1 MEVLIIGA
9 QQIWKQKNNYSFEQ
23 RVKDNQ
29 VFSQGKQL
37 FKEEAQ
43 LSIELVK
50 EKDSVFPL
58 GGSLYIVI
66 HPLLCCFVL
75 LFLFCL

>member
-50 EKDSVFPL
+50 
-58 GGSLYIVI
+58 
-66 HPLLCCFVL
+66 
-75 LFLFCL
+75 